1 MVKRDYIMRLIYE
14 MIRTLLK
21 LVFSIDLDTK
31 EELVF
36 AEKEKQE
43 EYDKLRSLI
52 DLGNINEAE
61 NELWSKLNAGDVEYY
76 KMALM
81 FYSHL
86 NEKSVNF
93 LEEHDFS
100 EEEIIDGLKYVS
112 SIYGY
117 ENMANTLL
125 EIISE

>member
-93 LEEHDFS
+93 LEEHDFL

-112 SIYGY
+112 SIYSY

>member
-21 LVFSIDLDTK
+21 LVFSIDLDKK

-61 NELWSKLNAGDVEYY
+61 NELWNKLNAGDVEYY

-86 NEKSVNF
+86 NEKSVKF

-100 EEEIIDGLKYVS
+100 EEEIIDGLKYAS